1 MATETGSQPGF
12 SRRTFLAT
20 AGSVLASTA
29 TRLHLRALWPHA
41 GKATAGSV
49 LAGTAALGL
58 VGPADAST
66 AWRMRG
72 DAFEACSCN
81 VTCPCNFGSDPTLGF
96 CEVIVAWRI
105 QEGLYGTT
113 RLDGLNLVQYVRMP
127 GNLWQGNWTAGY
139 YLDQRATPEQVHAL
153 GTILSGQAGG
163 WFAGLSGLIGQ
174 QLAPQQV
181 PIQFE
186 TVNGEHRVM
195 VPGLLEVGTER
206 IPNPVPGQPPLDIKV
221 NDIAV
226 AGLYAGPV
234 HARRS
239 RVLKLTDPNL
249 RFEYSGRSS
258 LIGQFEYTGP

>member
-1 MATETGSQPGF
+1 MTTDTGSQPGL

-29 TRLHLRALWPHA
+29 TRLRLRAWWPHA
-41 GKATAGSV
+41 GTATAGGA
-49 LAGTAALGL
+49 LASTTALGL
-58 VGPADAST
+58 VEPADAST

-96 CEVIVAWRI
+96 CEVISAWRI
-105 QEGLYGTT
+105 QEGHYGNT
-113 RLDGLNLVQYVRMP
+113 RLDGLNLVLYNRMP
-127 GNLWQGNWTAGY
+127 GNIFQGNWTSGF
-139 YLDQRATPEQVHAL
+139 YLDQRATPEQVQAL

-163 WFAGLSGLIGQ
+163 WFAALSGLIGQ

-206 IPNPVPGQPPLDIKV
+206 IPNPVPGQPPLDTTV
-221 NDIAV
+221 SDIAV

-234 HARRS
+234 HVRRS
-239 RVLKLTDPNL
+239 SILKLTDPNL
-249 RFEYSGRSS
+249 RFEYSRRSS

>member
-1 MATETGSQPGF
+1 MATETGSRPGF

-29 TRLHLRALWPHA
+29 TRLRLRALWPHT
-41 GKATAGSV
+41 GTATAGGV
-49 LAGTAALGL
+49 LASTAALGL

-105 QEGLYGTT
+105 QEGHYGNT
-113 RLDGLNLVQYVRMP
+113 RLDGLNLVQYMRMP
-127 GNLWQGNWTAGY
+127 GNLWQGNWTAGV
-139 YLDQRATPEQVHAL
+139 YLDQRATQEQAHAL

-163 WFAGLSGLIGQ
+163 LFAALSGLIGNP
-174 QLAPQQV
+174 LAPKQV
-181 PIQFE
+181 PITFE
-186 TVNGEHRVM
+186 TVNGEHRVT

-206 IPNPVPGQPPLDIKV
+206 IPNPMSGQPPLDTKMS
-221 NDIAV
+221 DIAV
-226 AGLYAGPV
+226 PLYAGPV
-234 HARRS
+234 HVRRS
-239 RVLKLTDPNL
+239 SILKMTDPHL

-258 LIGQFEYTGP
+258 LVGQFEYTGP

>member
-1 MATETGSQPGF
+1 MATETGSRPEF

-29 TRLHLRALWPHA
+29 TRLRLRALWPHA
-41 GKATAGSV
+41 GPATAGSV
-49 LAGTAALGL
+49 LASTAALGL

-66 AWRMRG
+66 SWRMRG

-81 VTCPCNFGSDPTLGF
+81 VTCPCNFASDPTQGL

-113 RLDGLNLVQYVRMP
+113 RLDGLNLVLYCRMP
-127 GNLWQGNWTAGY
+127 GNLWQGNWTAGF
-139 YLDQRATPEQVHAL
+139 YLDQRATQEQVQAL

-163 WFAGLSGLIGQ
+163 WFASLSGLIGH

-186 TVNGEHRVM
+186 TVNGEHRVT

-206 IPNPVPGQPPLDIKV
+206 IPSPLPGQPPLDIKV
-221 NDIAV
+221 SDIAV
-226 AGLYAGPV
+226 AGLYAGLV
-234 HARRS
+234 HVRRS
-239 RVLKLTDPNL
+239 SILKLTDPNL
-249 RFEYSGRSS
+249 SFEYSRRSS
-258 LIGQFEYTGP
+258 LIGQFEYNGP

>member
-1 MATETGSQPGF
+1 MATETGRQPGW

-41 GKATAGSV
+41 GKTTAGSV
-49 LAGTAALGL
+49 LASTAALGL
-58 VGPADAST
+58 VGPANAST

-81 VTCPCNFGSDPTLGF
+81 VTCPCNFASDPTLGF

-105 QEGLYGTT
+105 QEGLYGDT

-153 GTILSGQAGG
+153 GTILSGQA
-163 WFAGLSGLIGQ
+163 
-174 QLAPQQV
+174 
-181 PIQFE
+181 
-186 TVNGEHRVM
+186 EHRVT

-206 IPNPVPGQPPLDIKV
+206 IPNPVPGQPPLDITV
-221 NDIAV
+221 SDIAV

-239 RVLKLTDPNL
+239 RILKLTDPNL